1 MHNMTEKTLKN
12 ILLIVSFL
20 FVCVLVL
27 QGLYMSGALPGRN
40 TCDPDVVCAA
50 LPQADTEQTE
60 KQTDSEVEQQAAVSD
75 ASCAKPDYRYT
86 EEVPGI
92 LSHEG
97 YTLEKMVVLSR
108 HNIRSPLSGPD
119 SLLGSI
125 TPHTWFQWSSAPSEL
140 SLRGGVLETNVG
152 NFFRKWLESEGL
164 IPANYHPEP
173 SEVRIYAN
181 SKQRTIATAQ
191 YFLAGFLP
199 TAGLD
204 VEYHVEFDKMD
215 PVFNPQLTFVSDSYR
230 TDAQAQ
236 INELFSEKINSLSD
250 NYEFLSDV
258 IDIKDSPAWKDGT
271 VTALSTDDSEY
282 IFEVNAEPGLK
293 GSLKTAT
300 SVSDAMVLQYF
311 EEADPVAAAFGNSLT
326 EDQWSEIAEIKDV
339 YNDVLF
345 TAPLI
350 SANLANPLLKEIAS
364 EMDDENRIFTF
375 LCGHDSNVASVLSAL
390 GAEDYSL
397 PNTIEKETPI
407 GVKVVFSKLVNS
419 EGEAFWGID
428 LVYLTTS
435 QLRNMPLL
443 NLENHP
449 AIVPVVLKDAEAN
462 ADGLYPEQ
470 VLRDRFAQAIDQYE
484 VITEKYAE
492 K

>member
-1 MHNMTEKTLKN
+1 MTEKTLKN

-40 TCDPDVVCAA
+40 TCDPEVVCAA

-75 ASCAKPDYRYT
+75 ASCAKPDYGYT